1 MAFNYM
7 ITTLKRI
14 CLIIQVCFFVTI
26 GFGQSSY
33 AIKWKIVG
41 DQKSLPQEIS
51 NFSVKD
57 SVSITDSLQNQLFK
71 LQNNGRLLASIDTV
85 IKKDSIITAHLFLGP
100 QYSWLMLSNG
110 NVPDNFWSQSGFSNR
125 KWQNEPI
132 NLYKIRDFQE
142 KLKTTLENSGYPFSK
157 NWLDSLK
164 ISEEKISAKL
174 MVDKGKLIIIDSF
187 QIAGNAKI
195 SKHFIQNYLEIKNGS
210 LYNKSKIAKIKTRL
224 KELPF
229 LKEKD
234 NLITTFTNEKA
245 TITLFLEN
253 KNASKFGFL
262 IGLLPSNTLQQ
273 SGKQSF
279 TVTGTI
285 NTDLYNLLGFG
296 ERIIADFQQLKPGT
310 QQLKTKINYPYLFNT
325 TFGVDTKFELFKR
338 DSSNLDLNFDLGV
351 QYNFVGNNY
360 LKAYWNTNSSRLL
373 SIDSNA
379 IKTSMKLPNTLDFTR
394 FQLGLEGHY
403 QELDYIFNPKKGFSN
418 WVRVGVGQKKVK
430 KNTNIIKLSS
440 NDFNFETLYD
450 SISKPIEQ
458 IQLEGKF
465 QNYIPISKY
474 SCVKTAVTGATII
487 SKGAVFQNE
496 NFRIGGNALMRG
508 FNEASIFATSY
519 LVGTVE
525 LRYLTAQNSYFYLFG
540 DYGMIENKSTNNSQN
555 QYLGVGA
562 GITFDTAIGIFGIS
576 AAIGKQDANSFDFK
590 STKIHFGYVNLF

>member
-195 SKHFIQNYLEIKNGS
+195 SKHFIQNYLGIRNNS
-210 LYNKSKIAKIKTRL
+210 LYNKSKIAKIKIKSLT
-224 KELPF
+224 
-229 LKEKD
+229 
-234 NLITTFTNEKA
+234 LI
-245 TITLFLEN
+245 I
-253 KNASKFGFL
+253 KNFIF
-262 IGLLPSNTLQQ
+262 N
-273 SGKQSF
+273 
-279 TVTGTI
+279 
-285 NTDLYNLLGFG
+285 
-296 ERIIADFQQLKPGT
+296 
-310 QQLKTKINYPYLFNT
+310 NYF
-325 TFGVDTKFELFKR
+325 FSFKR
-338 DSSNLDLNFDLGV
+338 NI
-351 QYNFVGNNY
+351 YI
-360 LKAYWNTNSSRLL
+360 SRLL
-373 SIDSNA
+373 
-379 IKTSMKLPNTLDFTR
+379 
-394 FQLGLEGHY
+394 
-403 QELDYIFNPKKGFSN
+403 
-418 WVRVGVGQKKVK
+418 
-430 KNTNIIKLSS
+430 
-440 NDFNFETLYD
+440 
-450 SISKPIEQ
+450 
-458 IQLEGKF
+458 
-465 QNYIPISKY
+465 
-474 SCVKTAVTGATII
+474 TILI
-487 SKGAVFQNE
+487 
-496 NFRIGGNALMRG
+496 
-508 FNEASIFATSY
+508 
-519 LVGTVE
+519 
-525 LRYLTAQNSYFYLFG
+525 
-540 DYGMIENKSTNNSQN
+540 
-555 QYLGVGA
+555 
-562 GITFDTAIGIFGIS
+562 
-576 AAIGKQDANSFDFK
+576 
-590 STKIHFGYVNLF
+590 

>member
-1 MAFNYM
+1 MRKGSILFCCLVALSLFGQRSFRVD
-7 ITTLKRI
+7 LKRI
-14 CLIIQVCFFVTI
+14 DGVLLKQAGSPSFV
-26 GFGQSSY
+26 
-33 AIKWKIVG
+33 A
-41 DQKSLPQEIS
+41 
-51 NFSVKD
+51 KD
-57 SVSITDSLQNQLFK
+57 SVAVLDSLQQRIRQYQEQSFLF
-71 LQNNGRLLASIDTV
+71 ASF
-85 IKKDSIITAHLFLGP
+85 DSIEWRDSVVVASLFLGSE
-100 QYSWLMLSNG
+100 YKWLTLRAG
-110 NVPDNFWSQSGFSNR
+110 NVPEQFLVESG
-125 KWQNEPI
+125 I
-132 NLYKIRDFQE
+132 NLRRYQSKKVDTRQ
-142 KLKTTLENSGYPFSK
+142 LKSMMDKVVDYLQNRGYPFA
-157 NWLDSLK
+157 NIVLDSVAIVDSSVRGALLLNK
-164 ISEEKISAKL
+164 GSRIEVDSI
-174 MVDKGKLIIIDSF
+174 MV
-187 QIAGNAKI
+187 AGTANI
-195 SKHFIQNYLEIKNGS
+195 SKMFLQQYLGIHNGGI
-210 LYNKSKIAKIKTRL
+210 YQRSKINAIPRSL

-229 LKEKD
+229 LVMKQPV
-234 NLITTFTNEKA
+234 ITTFTTNHA
-245 TITLFLEN
+245 AIQLFLDQ
-253 KNASKFGFL
+253 KNASKFDFL

-465 QNYIPISKY
+465 QNYIP
-474 SCVKTAVTGATII
+474 
-487 SKGAVFQNE
+487 F
-496 NFRIGGNALMRG
+496 ALMDL
-508 FNEASIFATSY
+508 E
-519 LVGTVE
+519 
-525 LRYLTAQNSYFYLFG
+525 
-540 DYGMIENKSTNNSQN
+540 
-555 QYLGVGA
+555 
-562 GITFDTAIGIFGIS
+562 
-576 AAIGKQDANSFDFK
+576 
-590 STKIHFGYVNLF
+590 KI

>member
-41 DQKSLPQEIS
+41 DQKALPQEIS

-195 SKHFIQNYLEIKNGS
+195 SKHFIQNYLGIKNGS

-253 KNASKFGFL
+253 KNASKFDFL

-465 QNYIPISKY
+465 QNYFPISKY